1 MGVTDSQ
8 WWSLW
13 WPWLVVWALTAVP
26 VAVLVRYALLRLGLV
41 RRRRRA
47 GRTGYGMCLFLHD
60 NRVMDLYQTGGFSAA
75 LEQEVADR
83 TNVTSGVNV
92 LGKFGLGGGKASRDV
107 TRERVTAY
115 IQQSTP
121 ITVIRLLMDTMRNE
135 DVVVDV
141 DLTTGV
147 LVPNRDL
154 RDALGGDRDGRVP
167 LTAVMSSFVSVTGL
181 FSARR
186 REDGAIEL
194 RAPYGGDG
202 STAQV
207 RIYCEA
213 EGLREGFRGE
223 EYFSGEFRARCLGK
237 VWTWDRT
244 RGELTLEPVAIFR

>member
-1 MGVTDSQ
+1 MGVTDGQ
-8 WWSLW
+8 WWGLW
-13 WPWLVVWALTAVP
+13 WPWLVVWAVTAASL
-26 VAVLVRYALLRLGLV
+26 AVLARYALLRLGLG
-41 RRRRRA
+41 RRRRRGA
-47 GRTGYGMCLFLHD
+47 RTGYGMCLFLHD

-83 TNVTSGVNV
+83 TNVTSGVHV
-92 LGKFGLGGGKASRDV
+92 LGRLGFGGGRAARDV

-147 LVPNRDL
+147 LTPNRDL
-154 RDALGGDRDGRVP
+154 RDALGDPAEGVP

-181 FSARR
+181 FSAHR

-202 STAQV
+202 STARV
-207 RIYCEA
+207 RVYCEA